1 MHTGSKGGNIAIDDS
16 DPDVGLVG
24 NAGLRLVPK
33 DLGGGG
39 PEDFEHGSWGLLIII
54 RFQYTPKPYSNY

>member
-39 PEDFEHGSWGLLIII
+39 A
-54 RFQYTPKPYSNY
+54 